1 MGIWDKF
8 FGKKTKDNSEKSP
21 YLPDEEVPIDINFA
35 KTFTQNGGHFL
46 FCDSREE
53 IPSNIEKI
61 FKENKWNK
69 NNVLSL
75 EKKLAKQFNLTFI
88 DQTSGN
94 LKAYESVVMNC
105 EFIISNTGKVLLSA
119 HQIKHFNL
127 PDLPKTIIILAKTSQ
142 IVKDVSQGMTSLKNK
157 YKKAIP
163 TNITS
168 LRSKSESNEE
178 KVISEFETSA
188 KNIYLL
194 IED

>member
-21 YLPDEEVPIDINFA
+21 YLPNEEVPIDINFA

-61 FKENKWNK
+61 LEENKWNK

-75 EKKLAKQFNLTFI
+75 EKELAKRFNLTFI

-94 LKAYESVVMNC
+94 LKAYESVIMNC

-127 PDLPKTIIILAKTSQ
+127 RDLPNTIIILAKTSQ

-168 LRSKSESNEE
+168 LR
-178 KVISEFETSA
+178 
-188 KNIYLL
+188 
-194 IED
+194 

>member
-21 YLPDEEVPIDINFA
+21 YLQDEEVPIDINFA

-94 LKAYESVVMNC
+94 LKAYESVIMNC

-127 PDLPKTIIILAKTSQ
+127 PDLPNTIIILAKTSQ